1 MRDPFVAVDAATDLS
16 AHARLLRRSWESV
29 LGGDG
34 VTAVVR
40 PVIEQSWQRMTGA
53 GLDPEHLHPQRAF
66 APDELADR
74 RDASPLRAC
83 IDVLRRCL
91 GGFAMDAE
99 HVMVVVDATGRIL
112 WIEGHPRVRHRAD
125 RITFEEGMLWTEA
138 SAGTNAI
145 GTALA
150 IDHAVQIFSA
160 EHFLSEQH
168 TWWCSAAPIHDPVTG
183 EVLGVVD
190 LSGPMRTAH
199 PVSLALVTAA
209 AGMAEEAL
217 RVRRVTA
224 PGARPALRLSLL
236 GRGRLEARLDGEPPL
251 ELSLRHAE
259 ILALLALHP
268 DGLTGE
274 ELTLHL
280 YGDHGNR
287 VSTRAE
293 MSRLRKLLGPCVVAK
308 PYRLQADVSADF
320 LAVEELLARGDV
332 EGAMA
337 AYRGPLLP
345 ASEAPRIEQARDE
358 LEGALQRAARGGTP
372 GQLWAWLQT
381 APGREDPLAMAE
393 FVHGAD
399 LADPRRPVVVARLSS
414 LERRWGLAAGS

>member
-1 MRDPFVAVDAATDLS
+1 MRDPFVAVEAATDLS

-34 VTAVVR
+34 ATATVR
-40 PVIEQSWQRMTGA
+40 PVIEQSWRRMVGA
-53 GLDPEHLHPQRAF
+53 GLDPAHLHPQRAF

-99 HVMVVVDATGRIL
+99 HVMVVVDGTGRIL

-168 TWWCSAAPIHDPVTG
+168 AWWCSAAPIHDPASG

-190 LSGPMRTAH
+190 LSGPMSTAH
-199 PVSLALVTAA
+199 PVSLALVAAA

-217 RVRRVTA
+217 RVRQVTA
-224 PGARPALRLSLL
+224 GVPRASLRLSLL
-236 GRGRLEARLDGEPPL
+236 GRGRLEARLGDGPAL

-293 MSRLRKLLGPCVVAK
+293 MSRLRKLLGPCVAAK
-308 PYRLQADVSADF
+308 PYRLLADVTADF

-332 EGAMA
+332 ENALA

-358 LEGALQRAARGGTP
+358 LEGALQRAARGGTAE
-372 GQLWAWLQT
+372 QLWAWLQT

-399 LADPRRPVVVARLSS
+399 AADPRRPVVVARLSS
-414 LERRWGLAAGS
+414 LQQRWNLPA

>member
-1 MRDPFVAVDAATDLS
+1 MRDPFIAVDVATDLR
-16 AHARLLRRSWESV
+16 AHARLLRRSWETA
-29 LGGDG
+29 LRGGDVG
-34 VTAVVR
+34 ARVR
-40 PVIEQSWQRMTGA
+40 PVIEQSWQRMVGA
-53 GLDPEHLHPQRAF
+53 GLDPDHLHPLRAF
-66 APDELADR
+66 ARDELEDR
-74 RDASPLRAC
+74 RDASPLRGC

-91 GGFAMDAE
+91 GGFAKDAE

-112 WIEGHPRVRHRAD
+112 WMEGDPRVRHRAD

-168 TWWCSAAPIHDPVTG
+168 AWWCSAAPIHDPVSG
-183 EVLGVVD
+183 ELLGVVD
-190 LSGPMRTAH
+190 LSGPLRTAH
-199 PVSLALVTAA
+199 PHSLALVMAA
-209 AGMAEEAL
+209 AEMAENVLRFERVVAGNARPSL
-217 RVRRVTA
+217 RVR
-224 PGARPALRLSLL
+224 LL
-236 GRGRLEARLDGEPPL
+236 GRGRLEAQLGAGPAL

-259 ILALLALHP
+259 ILALLALYP

-293 MSRLRKLLGPCVVAK
+293 MSRLRKLLGPCVAAK
-308 PYRLQADVSADF
+308 PYRLAADVTADF
-320 LAVEELLARGDV
+320 LAVEALLAAGDV
-332 EGAMA
+332 EGALA

-345 ASEAPRIEQARDE
+345 ASDAPRVRQARDE
-358 LEGALQRAARGGTP
+358 LEGALQRAARAGSAEE
-372 GQLWAWLQT
+372 LWTWLQT
-381 APGREDPLAMAE
+381 EPGREDPLAMADYMRGA
-393 FVHGAD
+393 GAD
-399 LADPRRPVVVARLSS
+399 DPRHAVVAARLRS
-414 LERRWGLAAGS
+414 LQRRWGLPA